1 MASSV
6 AEVAEVK
13 EVREAKQIKER
24 APFQARCEDAQRMVI
39 YDP

>member
-13 EVREAKQIKER
+13 EVREGKQIKER
-24 APFQARCEDAQRMVI
+24 APFQARCEDGQRMVI
-39 YDP
+39 